1 MKNWLT
7 VLRRRKVGASILALT
22 ILAIGTSAAILL
34 PSTYR
39 SLATILVDQ
48 QEISDEDG
56 GGETG
61 YADHR
66 LQILTKRV
74 LSGENLNK
82 IAKDIGIFEA
92 EAYQDGK
99 LSQEALRGF
108 RKDINM
114 EMINTEVI
122 DSKMRFKVDA
132 TITFDIS
139 YIGKDPQTTQRVT
152 KQLVELFFKENIS
165 SQSNLTAAST
175 DLLQKEEQQ
184 LITKIDEVEGRIRD
198 FNQGAIY
205 THPDMKESNVRGL
218 EKTSDEIS
226 EAKIQLR
233 SLEEN
238 RTFLESE
245 LIRLSPNSITF
256 DSEGE
261 RVLGNADR
269 LKVLR
274 AKLAEIRVRYSDS
287 HPDLTRI
294 RKQIASLEEASGE
307 TSAAK
312 QIRAELKELRAD
324 LRVQT
329 KRYSESHPNIK
340 SIQRKISSLAKEL
353 EKERSR
359 AQADSPLSEADNPAY
374 ITAAS
379 KLKAAE
385 LDIAALEESLEQLQT
400 ERALFEERLEK
411 SPAAQREFNQLQRE
425 YKQVTNE
432 LESTRKKR
440 LSARLSGSLGYSV
453 NTEGLK
459 LLEPA
464 SYPEKPH
471 KPNRK
476 LLLLVTFVLAA
487 WAAIGFALVREH
499 FDDRLWTV
507 EDLMAELTEPP
518 LSVIPVMSN
527 KLSKNAALPPS
538 SLLPDLRA

>member
-1 MKNWLT
+1 MKNWLAI
-7 VLRRRKVGASILALT
+7 LRRRRLGATLLALT
-22 ILAIGTSAAILL
+22 ILAIGGSAAVFL

-39 SLATILVDQ
+39 SLATVLVDQ
-48 QEISDEDG
+48 QEISDENG

-74 LSGENLNK
+74 LSGENLNI
-82 IAKDIGIFEA
+82 IAKDIGLFKGT
-92 EAYQDGK
+92 EAYQNGK
-99 LSQEALRGF
+99 LTHDALRGF
-108 RKDINM
+108 RKNINM
-114 EMINTEVI
+114 EMINTEVV
-122 DSKMRFKVDA
+122 DSKTRFKVDA
-132 TITFDIS
+132 TIALDIS
-139 YIGKDPQTTQRVT
+139 YIGKDPLITQRVT
-152 KQLVELFFKENIS
+152 ERLVKLFFEENIA
-165 SQSNLTAAST
+165 SQSNLTSSSSE
-175 DLLQKEEQQ
+175 LLQKEEQQ
-184 LITKIDEVEGRIRD
+184 LVAQINEVEERIRD
-198 FNQGAIY
+198 FNQSAIY

-226 EAKIQLR
+226 AAKIDLR

-256 DSEGE
+256 DSEGG
-261 RVLGNADR
+261 RVLGVADR

-274 AKLAEIRVRYSDS
+274 AKMAEIRIRYTDS
-287 HPDLTRI
+287 HPDLARI
-294 RKQIASLEEASGE
+294 RKQIASLEESTGE

-312 QIRAELKELRAD
+312 QIRTELKELRAD
-324 LRVQT
+324 LKVQT
-329 KRYSESHPNIK
+329 KRYSESHPTIK
-340 SIQRKISSLAKEL
+340 SLKRKISSLSKEL
-353 EKERSR
+353 GKERSR
-359 AQADSPLSEADNPAY
+359 AQADNPLSEADNPAY
-374 ITAAS
+374 ITTAS
-379 KLKAAE
+379 QLKAAE
-385 LDIAALEESLEQLQT
+385 LDIAALEESLEQLGT
-400 ERALFEERLEK
+400 ERALFEERLK
-411 SPAAQREFNQLQRE
+411 QSPAAKRQFDQLQRE
-425 YKQVTNE
+425 YKRVASE
-432 LESTRKKR
+432 LEGTRKKR
-440 LSARLSGSLGYSV
+440 YSARLSGSLGYSA

-464 SYPEKPH
+464 TFPEKPH

-476 LLLLVTFVLAA
+476 LLLLVTIVLAG

-527 KLSKNAALPPS
+527 KHSRKALPPS